1 MANYP
6 INVYTTVFKDD
17 VVEEHQ
23 KIDDL
28 GKAGQ
33 WSELIEFLES
43 SSSYVN
49 SSRLSVKGD
58 NKGPT
63 WYTPLHYAADLGAPE
78 HTFKDLIRLGASKSM
93 KNAEGQTAYDIAKSK
108 GLDKIILDQ
117 LVIPE
122 KIKQNAAAIEK
133 MEKGLHEV
141 INSRVKDLI
150 KDNGQALPQL
160 SLLFEHGSF
169 YYPVPGMYGGFS
181 VSEHD
186 DGIQADSWVRVCGG
200 SEQNHVVNK
209 EGKVTLLPNDN
220 PI

>member
-17 VVEEHQ
+17 IVQQHQ
-23 KIDDL
+23 QIDDL
-28 GKAGQ
+28 GKSGQ
-33 WSELIEFLES
+33 WSELIELLES
-43 SSSYVN
+43 SGELVN
-49 SSRLSVKGD
+49 SSRLPVKGD

-78 HTFKDLIRLGASKSM
+78 HIFKDLIRLGASKSM

-108 GLDKIILDQ
+108 GLDKVILDQ
-117 LVIPE
+117 LVIPK

-150 KDNGQALPQL
+150 KGNGQALPQL

-181 VSEHD
+181 VSEHE
-186 DGIQADSWVRVCGG
+186 DGIQADSWIRVCGG

-220 PI
+220 PL